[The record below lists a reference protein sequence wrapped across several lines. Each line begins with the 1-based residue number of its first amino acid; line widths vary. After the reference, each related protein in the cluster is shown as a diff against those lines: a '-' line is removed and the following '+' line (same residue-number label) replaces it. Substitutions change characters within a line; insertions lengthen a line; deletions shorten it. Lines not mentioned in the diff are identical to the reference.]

1 MTNRIKLPPKRRKPP
16 VRKQATPGHR
26 NIAYLRVSTAL
37 QDADNQKL
45 GIVEYTYAEGL
56 QPVEFIEETTSGKTP
71 ISERKLQQVIDS
83 MVQGDTLIVS
93 ELSRLGRNMVEVM
106 MVLDLLIKKGCKVH
120 AVKGGYRIDQS
131 LSSKILSMVLSMVA
145 EIEREQI
152 SQRTKEALARRKAEG
167 KPLGRPKGS
176 VMVCRSWISMRM
188 RFGSCYRMVS
198 LRLRLPGCMAALGRR
213 FMHGCGGEGWKSVKG

>member
-71 ISERKLQQVIDS
+71 ISERKLQQVS
-83 MVQGDTLIVS
+83 MQHFQVAWSIFESQKQH
-93 ELSRLGRNMVEVM
+93 
-106 MVLDLLIKKGCKVH
+106 LL
-120 AVKGGYRIDQS
+120 
-131 LSSKILSMVLSMVA
+131 L
-145 EIEREQI
+145 
-152 SQRTKEALARRKAEG
+152 RTPPFVPSTAPLAFIR
-167 KPLGRPKGS
+167 
-176 VMVCRSWISMRM
+176 
-188 RFGSCYRMVS
+188 
-198 LRLRLPGCMAALGRR
+198 
-213 FMHGCGGEGWKSVKG
+213 